1 MAPGHSEALDFYS
14 ATGRL
19 FVARGW
25 VSAAEANEITVI
37 RDGGTSA
44 KWRCPVIQ
52 GFYSPAKIITG
63 DGCAS
68 LVGAESAALEAKR
81 VLLVTDAVI
90 REQTD
95 SVTNALAS
103 LKDAGVD
110 VEVFADVEHDPLVAT
125 ALRCTEFARAYRPD
139 VIVGLGG
146 GSSLDIAKATAI
158 YLTNE
163 ETPLGEMWG
172 LENVPKQGVPSI
184 LMPTTGGT
192 GSEASRA
199 CVLTDIDPDGGHK
212 KKSIFSSRVV
222 STVAIVDPLLTMTA
236 PPGLTASTGMDAL
249 THAIETYVSKEAQ
262 PLTDPLALEAI
273 GLIGRYLRRAVANG
287 ADLEA
292 RRGMAN
298 AAFMAGL
305 AFSNGQLGIVHAI
318 AVVMGGQFGVPH
330 GIANAIMLP
339 YVMEFNEM
347 GATERFARVAAAL
360 GERVE
365 SLSTRDAAHR
375 ASMAVFR
382 LMDDIGVPRRLDAV
396 NVPVEAVPALAEEI
410 FRTQVRLRG
419 VNPRSTTRQDFVH
432 ILERAAEG

>member
-1 MAPGHSEALDFYS
+1 MQS
-14 ATGRL
+14 
-19 FVARGW
+19 
-25 VSAAEANEITVI
+25 
-37 RDGGTSA
+37 
-44 KWRCPVIQ
+44 
-52 GFYSPAKIITG
+52 FYSPAKIITG

-68 LVGAESAALEAKR
+68 VVGAEAVALGAGR
-81 VLLVTDAVI
+81 VLLVTDNVI
-90 REQTD
+90 RERTEN
-95 SVTNALAS
+95 VANALSS
-103 LKDAGVD
+103 LRSAGTD
-110 VEVFADVEHDPLVAT
+110 VEVFAEVEHDPLVTT

-163 ETPLGEMWG
+163 DTPLGEMWG
-172 LENVPKQGVPSI
+172 LENVPKQGLPSI
-184 LMPTTGGT
+184 LLPTTGGT

-199 CVLTDIDPDGGHK
+199 CVLTDVEPDGAHK
-212 KKSIFSSRVV
+212 KKSIFSSKVV

-236 PPGLTASTGMDAL
+236 PPALTAATGMDAL

-273 GLIGRYLRRAVANG
+273 RLIGKYLRRAVANG
-287 ADLEA
+287 DDLEA

-318 AVVMGGQFGVPH
+318 AVVLGGQFDVPH

-347 GATERFARVAAAL
+347 AADERFARVAAVL

-365 SLSTRDAAHR
+365 GLSKRDAAHR
-375 ASMAVFR
+375 ASLAVFR
-382 LMDDIGVPRRLDAV
+382 LMDDIGVPRRLEAV
-396 NVPVEAVPALAEEI
+396 NVPCEAIPTLADEI

-419 VNPRSTTRQDFVH
+419 VNPRATTQQDFVR

>member
-1 MAPGHSEALDFYS
+1 MQS
-14 ATGRL
+14 
-19 FVARGW
+19 
-25 VSAAEANEITVI
+25 
-37 RDGGTSA
+37 
-44 KWRCPVIQ
+44 
-52 GFYSPAKIITG
+52 FYSPAKIITG

-68 LVGAESAALEAKR
+68 VVGAEAVALGARR
-81 VLLVTDAVI
+81 VLLVTDNVI
-90 REQTD
+90 RERTEN
-95 SVTNALAS
+95 VANALSS
-103 LKDAGVD
+103 LRNAGTD
-110 VEVFADVEHDPLVAT
+110 VEVFAEVEHDPLVTT
-125 ALRCTEFARAYRPD
+125 ALRSTEFARAYRPD

-163 ETPLGEMWG
+163 DTPLGEMWG
-172 LENVPKQGVPSI
+172 LENVPKPGLPSI
-184 LMPTTGGT
+184 LLPTTGGT

-199 CVLTDIDPDGGHK
+199 CVLTDVEPDGAHK
-212 KKSIFSSRVV
+212 KKSIFSSKVV

-236 PPGLTASTGMDAL
+236 PPALTAATGMDAL

-273 GLIGRYLRRAVANG
+273 RLIGKYLRRAVANG
-287 ADLEA
+287 DDLEA

-318 AVVMGGQFGVPH
+318 AVVLGGQFDVPH

-347 GATERFARVAAAL
+347 AAVERFARVAAVL

-365 SLSTRDAAHR
+365 GLSKRDAAHR
-375 ASMAVFR
+375 ASLAVFR
-382 LMDDIGVPRRLDAV
+382 LMDDIGVPRRLEAV
-396 NVPVEAVPALAEEI
+396 NVPREAIPSLADEI

-419 VNPRSTTRQDFVH
+419 VNPRATTQQDFVR

>member
-1 MAPGHSEALDFYS
+1 
-14 ATGRL
+14 
-19 FVARGW
+19 
-25 VSAAEANEITVI
+25 
-37 RDGGTSA
+37 
-44 KWRCPVIQ
+44 VIQ
-52 GFYSPAKIITG
+52 SFYSPAKIITG

-68 LVGAESAALEAKR
+68 VVGAEAVALGARR
-81 VLLVTDAVI
+81 VLLVTDNVI
-90 REQTD
+90 RERTEN
-95 SVTNALAS
+95 VANALSS
-103 LKDAGVD
+103 LRNAGTD
-110 VEVFADVEHDPLVAT
+110 VEVFAEVEHDPLVTT
-125 ALRCTEFARAYRPD
+125 ALRSTEFARAYRPD

-163 ETPLGEMWG
+163 DTPLGEMWG
-172 LENVPKQGVPSI
+172 LENVPKPGLPSI
-184 LMPTTGGT
+184 LLPTTGGT

-199 CVLTDIDPDGGHK
+199 CVLTDVEPDGAHK
-212 KKSIFSSRVV
+212 KKSIFSSQVV

-236 PPGLTASTGMDAL
+236 PPALTAATGMDAL

-273 GLIGRYLRRAVANG
+273 RLIGKYLRRAVANG
-287 ADLEA
+287 DDLEA

-318 AVVMGGQFGVPH
+318 AVVLGGQFDVPH

-347 GATERFARVAAAL
+347 AADERFARVAAVL

-365 SLSTRDAAHR
+365 GLSKRDAAHR
-375 ASMAVFR
+375 ASLAVFR
-382 LMDDIGVPRRLDAV
+382 LMDDIGVPRRLEAV
-396 NVPVEAVPALAEEI
+396 NVPREAIPSLADEI

-419 VNPRSTTRQDFVH
+419 VNPRATTQQDFVR

>member
-1 MAPGHSEALDFYS
+1 MQS
-14 ATGRL
+14 
-19 FVARGW
+19 
-25 VSAAEANEITVI
+25 
-37 RDGGTSA
+37 
-44 KWRCPVIQ
+44 
-52 GFYSPAKIITG
+52 FYSPAKIITG

-68 LVGAESAALEAKR
+68 VVGAEAVALGARR
-81 VLLVTDAVI
+81 VLLVTDNVI
-90 REQTD
+90 RERTEN
-95 SVTNALAS
+95 VANALSS
-103 LKDAGVD
+103 LRNAGTD
-110 VEVFADVEHDPLVAT
+110 VEVFAEVEHDPLVTT
-125 ALRCTEFARAYRPD
+125 ALRSTEFARAYRPD

-163 ETPLGEMWG
+163 DTPLGEMWG
-172 LENVPKQGVPSI
+172 LENVPKPGLPSI
-184 LMPTTGGT
+184 LLPTTGGT

-199 CVLTDIDPDGGHK
+199 CVLTDVEPDGAHK
-212 KKSIFSSRVV
+212 KKSIFSSQVV

-236 PPGLTASTGMDAL
+236 PPALTAATGMDAL

-273 GLIGRYLRRAVANG
+273 RLIGKYLRRAVANG
-287 ADLEA
+287 DDLEA

-318 AVVMGGQFGVPH
+318 AVVLGGQFDVPH

-347 GATERFARVAAAL
+347 AADERFARVAAVL

-365 SLSTRDAAHR
+365 GLSKRDAAHR
-375 ASMAVFR
+375 ASLAVFR
-382 LMDDIGVPRRLDAV
+382 LMDDIGVPRRLEAV
-396 NVPVEAVPALAEEI
+396 NVPREAIPSLADEI

-419 VNPRSTTRQDFVH
+419 VNPRATTQQDFVR

>member
-1 MAPGHSEALDFYS
+1 MQS
-14 ATGRL
+14 
-19 FVARGW
+19 
-25 VSAAEANEITVI
+25 
-37 RDGGTSA
+37 
-44 KWRCPVIQ
+44 
-52 GFYSPAKIITG
+52 FYSPAKIITG

-68 LVGAESAALEAKR
+68 VVGAEAVALGARR
-81 VLLVTDAVI
+81 VLLVTDNVI
-90 REQTD
+90 RERTEN
-95 SVTNALAS
+95 VANALSS
-103 LKDAGVD
+103 LRSAGTD
-110 VEVFADVEHDPLVAT
+110 VEVFAEVEHDPLVTT

-163 ETPLGEMWG
+163 DTPLGEMWG
-172 LENVPKQGVPSI
+172 LENVPKQGLPSV
-184 LMPTTGGT
+184 LLPTTGGT

-199 CVLTDIDPDGGHK
+199 CVLTDVEPDGAHK
-212 KKSIFSSRVV
+212 KKSIFSSKVV

-236 PPGLTASTGMDAL
+236 PPALTAATGMDAL

-273 GLIGRYLRRAVANG
+273 RLIGKYLRRAVGNG
-287 ADLEA
+287 DDLEA

-318 AVVMGGQFGVPH
+318 AVVLGGQFDVPH

-347 GATERFARVAAAL
+347 AADERFARVAAVL

-365 SLSTRDAAHR
+365 GLSKRDAAHR
-375 ASMAVFR
+375 ASLAVFR
-382 LMDDIGVPRRLDAV
+382 LMDDIGVPRRLEAV
-396 NVPVEAVPALAEEI
+396 NVPSEAIPTLADEI

-419 VNPRSTTRQDFVH
+419 VNPRATTQQDFVR